1 MYLLSAIVL
10 GLMLTVYHILNDIY
24 KIWIKQKQDQHKN
37 SNINTSKLSFE
48 EYSKEV
54 DLSQKCK
61 KVRGSDI
68 NLLKYLYTCLPSGA
82 DYLYGSKM
90 TITEKMDGTQLWF
103 RLDDKSIGDFRTHNG
118 FSIGQNVVFTSSEV
132 FQDTDTPLTYQ
143 KVNIGEYFHTNFNNF
158 IQLFHNLKLME
169 PNMKYCY
176 VFMEVMLPISPCKI
190 TYPTNLEN
198 KNYIFQI
205 VSSSGKSIRIN
216 NQTAPLITTANLDFV
231 PIIGEYEFTDEGVR
245 DMCNVVKSL
254 DREGVIIELETRTSS
269 GIKTQCF
276 KVKNGVHDTSSFAAR
291 FVPNIYHGTKMHHI
305 IDELI
310 SLSNHNIDDNTLDN
324 RNKGMRKNT
333 KGDNG
338 TNELV
343 MLLMEKEITHN
354 DWLSTFSGLTGKQ
367 YQKMIADFTVNIEEK
382 LLIEAPEV
390 LKSSYYKKIIK
401 KQLVPKLKRMSVPI
415 TA

>member
-1 MYLLSAIVL
+1 MFIYNLFIIFSLIAITGIVIKAIRLSYGV
-10 GLMLTVYHILNDIY
+10 GVKSSNRLT
-24 KIWIKQKQDQHKN
+24 
-37 SNINTSKLSFE
+37 FE

-103 RLDDKSIGDFRTHNG
+103 RLDDKTIGDFRTHNG
-118 FSIGQNVVFTSSEV
+118 FSIGHNVVFTGSDV
-132 FQDTDTPLTYQ
+132 FQNTETPFTYQ
-143 KVNIGEYFHTNFNNF
+143 KVNLGEYFHLNFNNF
-158 IQLFHNLKLME
+158 IQLFHNFKLME

-190 TYPTNLEN
+190 AYPTNLEN

-205 VSSSGKSIRIN
+205 VSSSGKSFRIN
-216 NQTAPLITTANLDFV
+216 HQTAPLISTANLDFV

-245 DMCNVVKSL
+245 DMCNMVKSL
-254 DREGVIIELETRTSS
+254 DREGVIIELETKTSN

-276 KVKNGVHDTSSFAAR
+276 KVKNGAHDTSSFASR

-310 SLSNHNIDDNTLDN
+310 SLSNHNIDESTLDK
-324 RNKGMRKNT
+324 RTKGMQKNT

-354 DWLSTFSGLTGKQ
+354 DWVSTFSQLTGKQ
-367 YQKMIADFTVNIEEK
+367 YQKMIADFTINIEEK
-382 LLIEAPEV
+382 LQIEAPEV
-390 LKSSYYKKIIK
+390 LKTSYYKKIIK

-415 TA
+415 SI